1 MKILK
6 FVLRGLMCC
15 TIIMNIMIIV
25 MIVGKPIF
33 VIQKVNKCNLT
44 ISNVPV
50 KYTTYLVPKN
60 QNNLFSYEIFVTFH
74 HFEWYRLLFR
84 NIQIKIKFGNSYF
97 EIYKTF

>member
-1 MKILK
+1 MITISN
-6 FVLRGLMCC
+6 VLLSMCS

-50 KYTTYLVPKN
+50 EYTTYLVPK
-60 QNNLFSYEIFVTFH
+60 I
-74 HFEWYRLLFR
+74 
-84 NIQIKIKFGNSYF
+84 YF
-97 EIYKTF
+97 LTVQCI